1 MRSLTSGKHTD
12 LKVSFFCI
20 GTFTSSQY
28 GCDGHGTS
36 KRKGRMRGPAPGLA
50 LLHRSKIQNRM
61 EADQGQWGGEFGLWA
76 FFFYF
81 IFSICIAPESK
92 PPLSEQTGLS
102 CTEMLF
108 KQLGI
113 PFSWRGS
120 RWEEGRVSF
129 PLFVKASKQTKHI
142 HSTLVCNQYFQ

>member
-1 MRSLTSGKHTD
+1 MESLGFEFS
-12 LKVSFFCI
+12 SFIF
-20 GTFTSSQY
+20 
-28 GCDGHGTS
+28 
-36 KRKGRMRGPAPGLA
+36 
-50 LLHRSKIQNRM
+50 
-61 EADQGQWGGEFGLWA
+61 
-76 FFFYF
+76 
-81 IFSICIAPESK
+81 FSICIAPESK

-129 PLFVKASKQTKHI
+129 PLFVKTSKQTKHI